1 MSFLAGHSHPA
12 MVVHCRGIGGFSSM
26 ALSAPCLS
34 PVRML
39 AQEERGVPFQVGPAF
54 YRRQSSLARDL
65 GILLAALH
73 RQQTGQLRVLDVMSG
88 CGVRSVRYL
97 LQARADFVWA
107 NDACNELMETLAL
120 NLSQAQKA
128 ATEDFEAREAELE
141 RWRISGEDANK
152 LLLGCAVRREY
163 YDLIDVDSFGSDT
176 LCLGPALAAVK
187 HGGLVYLTSTDGF
200 SAGGHRPHNA
210 LASYGG
216 FVNPMPYANE
226 IGLRMLIGGAVR
238 EAATRNMKIVP
249 VFSNYSYHGPV
260 FRTMLRVEP
269 GKWLRN
275 RNYGFIVY
283 CKLCGQSQDIQFEDL
298 GEIACR
304 CSHVKAKG
312 SLVVSGPLWLG
323 PLHETEHVKSMI
335 ELARQWGWIKALGE
349 RSRSDSPADMRILEQ
364 LLEVMVDESQPG
376 LPSGYIEMHEVGKR
390 GKLQTTPR
398 RNDFIQLLQQEGFV
412 ASRSHVN
419 ANAVKTNCPMD
430 KCIELARSMNASSQ
444 PRQVATSNGTGSKC

>member
-1 MSFLAGHSHPA
+1 MLAGS
-12 MVVHCRGIGGFSSM
+12 C
-26 ALSAPCLS
+26 
-34 PVRML
+34 
-39 AQEERGVPFQVGPAF
+39 
-54 YRRQSSLARDL
+54 
-65 GILLAALH
+65 
-73 RQQTGQLRVLDVMSG
+73 SG
-88 CGVRSVRYL
+88 
-97 LQARADFVWA
+97 
-107 NDACNELMETLAL
+107 
-120 NLSQAQKA
+120 
-128 ATEDFEAREAELE
+128 
-141 RWRISGEDANK
+141 
-152 LLLGCAVRREY
+152 
-163 YDLIDVDSFGSDT
+163 
-176 LCLGPALAAVK
+176 
-187 HGGLVYLTSTDGF
+187 
-200 SAGGHRPHNA
+200 
-210 LASYGG
+210 
-216 FVNPMPYANE
+216 
-226 IGLRMLIGGAVR
+226 
-238 EAATRNMKIVP
+238 
-249 VFSNYSYHGPV
+249 
-260 FRTMLRVEP
+260 
-269 GKWLRN
+269 
-275 RNYGFIVY
+275 NYGFIVY

-364 LLEVMVDESQPG
+364 LLEVMVDESQPS

-444 PRQVATSNGTGSKC
+444 PRQVATSNGTAKESRG